1 MIAMSLAIVFSSTT
15 FPCHPVVDGDRITA
29 RHLALADSRYARLP
43 ADTFAGF
50 SPGPGSRRVMRI
62 DELLRLTKASGADF
76 VPEAEICLE
85 WAMKT
90 PEESPMAAAMRKSI
104 PFPDARIQILESGKH
119 LAPVGEI
126 VFPLD
131 ALGGADLA
139 GSPQGAIWH
148 GHVLYGDNRRFNIWA
163 RVRISVQFERVVAS
177 RTLKRGELIE
187 AASLRMQRM
196 EGFSL
201 RRDFAKTFDEVVGW
215 VPIVAIREG
224 TTILKTQIEPP
235 KEVEKGQILQVE
247 AQQGKVYLKLEGL
260 AETSGRT
267 GELVLVRN
275 PQNGRTFRARV
286 QAPGKVTVK

>member
-1 MIAMSLAIVFSSTT
+1 MPAW
-15 FPCHPVVDGDRITA
+15 
-29 RHLALADSRYARLP
+29 RH
-43 ADTFAGF
+43 
-50 SPGPGSRRVMRI
+50 
-62 DELLRLTKASGADF
+62 
-76 VPEAEICLE
+76 
-85 WAMKT
+85 
-90 PEESPMAAAMRKSI
+90 
-104 PFPDARIQILESGKH
+104 
-119 LAPVGEI
+119 
-126 VFPLD
+126 
-131 ALGGADLA
+131 
-139 GSPQGAIWH
+139 
-148 GHVLYGDNRRFNIWA
+148 RRFNIWA

-260 AETSGRT
+260 GETSGRT